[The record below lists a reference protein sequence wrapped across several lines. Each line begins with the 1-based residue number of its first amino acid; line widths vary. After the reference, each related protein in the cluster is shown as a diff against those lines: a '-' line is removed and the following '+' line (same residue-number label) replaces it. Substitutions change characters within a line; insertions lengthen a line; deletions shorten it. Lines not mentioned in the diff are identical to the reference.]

1 MQFQLEKVIE
11 TQKKLENFM
20 KTNVVSLASTSSVR
34 RRKFSTSWL
43 PSVSFNVTVSST
55 TTEVGFFWPTLFA
68 KSKKIMF
75 SNFFCVISN
84 TCYVL
89 FCTENLSDTWKLFNL
104 FIFLISWKECSR
116 YNNKG
121 GVLYLSSF
129 LRPKIYLQCF
139 ALKKRESIARHCRN
153 VFGRKNQIQNRS
165 LRFWNL
171 KLIKRHTQFTS
182 KF

>member
-55 TTEVGFFWPTLFA
+55 TTEVGFFWPTLFD
-68 KSKKIMF
+68 KNGKFMF
-75 SNFFCVISN
+75 SNFFFYVISN

-89 FCTENLSDTWKLFNL
+89 FCTENLSDT
-104 FIFLISWKECSR
+104 
-116 YNNKG
+116 
-121 GVLYLSSF
+121 
-129 LRPKIYLQCF
+129 
-139 ALKKRESIARHCRN
+139 
-153 VFGRKNQIQNRS
+153 
-165 LRFWNL
+165 
-171 KLIKRHTQFTS
+171 
-182 KF
+182 